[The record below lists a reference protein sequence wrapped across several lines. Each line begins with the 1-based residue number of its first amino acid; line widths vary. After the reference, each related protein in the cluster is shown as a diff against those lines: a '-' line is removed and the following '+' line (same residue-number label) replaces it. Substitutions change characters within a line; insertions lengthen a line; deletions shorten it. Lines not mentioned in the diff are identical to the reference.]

1 LARPRGA
8 VRPIG
13 HVLAGTKWLHYAR
26 LMPEATETRDSDR
39 RLIEAGVVLASELSL
54 ETVLRRIVELAV
66 DLTHARYGALGVLT
80 PDGRRIDEFITVG
93 ITEQER
99 AALGDPPTG
108 HGLLGALIKDAKPMR
123 IPDIAAD
130 PRSFGFPPNHPP
142 MRSLLGAPVA
152 GRGKVFGN
160 IYLTD
165 KRSADTFD
173 EEDERVLVV
182 LATQAAVAVEN
193 ARLID
198 EAERAA
204 EDLRRLEVLDERE
217 RIGKELHD
225 GVIQSLFAVGMNL
238 QALASLSPD
247 PETAR
252 RLEAAVEDVDHAIRD
267 LRNYIFGLRPGI
279 LADRQLGQALRE
291 LGGAFSERTGVVTV
305 VEVDADVASEVSSR
319 APDIV
324 QIVREALSNVGR
336 HAAATTC
343 RVRLAR
349 DRDGRVLLEV
359 DDDGG
364 GFDPRSPTT
373 GMGLANLHGRAGS
386 LGGTIDIDSTVGQG
400 TTLRITFPG

>member
-1 LARPRGA
+1 
-8 VRPIG
+8 
-13 HVLAGTKWLHYAR
+13 
-26 LMPEATETRDSDR
+26 MPEAIAKRDSDR
-39 RLIEAGVVLASELSL
+39 RLIEAGVILASELSL

-66 DLTHARYGALGVLT
+66 DLTQARYGALGVLT

-99 AALGDPPTG
+99 AVLGDPPTG

-123 IPDIAAD
+123 IPDISAD
-130 PRSFGFPPNHPP
+130 PRSIGFPPNHPP
-142 MRSLLGAPVA
+142 MRSLLGAPVT

-204 EDLRRLEVLDERE
+204 AELRRLEVLDERE

-279 LADRQLGQALRE
+279 LADRQLDQALRE
-291 LGGAFSERTGVVTV
+291 LGQAFSDRTGVVAV
-305 VEVDADVASEVSSR
+305 VEVDADVASRLASR

-349 DRDGRVLLEV
+349 DRDEGVLLEI

-364 GFDPRSPTT
+364 GFDPKSPTT
-373 GMGLANLHGRAGS
+373 GMGLANLHERAGS
-386 LGGTIDIDSTVGQG
+386 LGGTIDIDSTAGQG

>member
-1 LARPRGA
+1 
-8 VRPIG
+8 
-13 HVLAGTKWLHYAR
+13 
-26 LMPEATETRDSDR
+26 MPEATRDSDR
-39 RLIEAGVVLASELSL
+39 RLIEAGVILASELSL

-66 DLTHARYGALGVLT
+66 DLTQARYGALGVLT

-123 IPDIAAD
+123 IPDISAD
-130 PRSFGFPPNHPP
+130 PRSVGFPPNHPP
-142 MRSLLGAPVA
+142 MRSLLGAPIA

-204 EDLRRLEVLDERE
+204 AELRRLEVLDERE

-247 PETAR
+247 PETTR
-252 RLEAAVEDVDHAIRD
+252 RLEAAGEDIDHAIRD

-279 LADRQLGQALRE
+279 LADRQLDQALKE
-291 LGGAFSERTGVVTV
+291 LGQAFSERTGVVAV
-305 VEVDADVASEVSSR
+305 VEVDADVASALASR

-343 RVRLAR
+343 RVRLTR

-364 GFDPRSPTT
+364 GFDPQAPTT
-373 GMGLANLHGRAGS
+373 GMGLANLHERAGS
-386 LGGTIDIDSTVGQG
+386 LGGTIEIDSSVGQG
-400 TTLRITFPG
+400 TTLRFTLPG

>member
-1 LARPRGA
+1 
-8 VRPIG
+8 
-13 HVLAGTKWLHYAR
+13 
-26 LMPEATETRDSDR
+26 MPEAIAKRDSDR
-39 RLIEAGVVLASELSL
+39 RLIEAGVILASELSL
-54 ETVLRRIVELAV
+54 ETVLRRIVEVAV
-66 DLTHARYGALGVLT
+66 DLTQARYGALGVLT

-99 AALGDPPTG
+99 AVLGDPPTG

-123 IPDIAAD
+123 IPDISAD
-130 PRSFGFPPNHPP
+130 PRSVGFPPNHPP
-142 MRSLLGAPVA
+142 MRSLLGAPVT

-204 EDLRRLEVLDERE
+204 AELRRLEVVDERE

-279 LADRQLGQALRE
+279 LADRQLDQALRE
-291 LGGAFSERTGVVTV
+291 LGQAFSDRTGVVAV
-305 VEVDADVASEVSSR
+305 VEVDADVASRLASR

-364 GFDPRSPTT
+364 GFDPQGPTT
-373 GMGLANLHGRAGS
+373 GMGLANLRERAGS
-386 LGGTIDIDSTVGQG
+386 LDGTIEIDSSVGQG